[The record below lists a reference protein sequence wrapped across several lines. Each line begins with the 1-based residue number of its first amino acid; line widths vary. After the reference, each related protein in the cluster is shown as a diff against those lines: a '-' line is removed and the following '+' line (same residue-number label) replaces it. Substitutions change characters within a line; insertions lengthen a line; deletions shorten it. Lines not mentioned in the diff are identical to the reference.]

1 MVQYHVCAY
10 AVRLLPQ
17 GAECAQNERT
27 LPYERSMIMARKRSI
42 LGTMLVL
49 GGVAAAGY
57 MIYRNRNLIRA
68 FVEELTYTPEEPE
81 YEGVVIDF
89 EPPAEAEEENDIV
102 IDRTADA
109 DGKPA
114 ADTSAAE
121 G

>member
-1 MVQYHVCAY
+1 
-10 AVRLLPQ
+10 
-17 GAECAQNERT
+17 
-27 LPYERSMIMARKRSI
+27 MARKRSI
-42 LGTMLVL
+42 LGPMLVL

-89 EPPAEAEEENDIV
+89 EPSAEVEEESDIV
-102 IDRTADA
+102 IDRTAGA
-109 DGKPA
+109 EDGTA
-114 ADTSAAE
+114 ADLPAAE

>member
-1 MVQYHVCAY
+1 
-10 AVRLLPQ
+10 
-17 GAECAQNERT
+17 
-27 LPYERSMIMARKRSI
+27 MARKRSI
-42 LGTMLVL
+42 FGMMLAL

-89 EPPAEAEEENDIV
+89 EPPAGTEAENDIV
-102 IDRTADA
+102 IDRTAGADDA
-109 DGKPA
+109 NEGNP
-114 ADTSAAE
+114 SAAE